1 MKNRIREIRES
12 LGLSQTEL
20 GERVGA
26 HWQTVHRAETGKV
39 NLTDDKLDIY
49 ARALG
54 VSRAALIDN
63 DSARMVTVKGYIQA
77 GMWAETWEWPLEDQY
92 EVPVLDDP
100 ALHNFSLHAAETRGP
115 SMNKRYPEGT
125 VLVFTDAMERPED
138 LVPGKR
144 YLIERERADGLREA
158 TVKKLWQD
166 EHGALWLVPES
177 DDPRFQEAIA
187 LDGSD
192 GDTIRILGRVKYAV
206 TRE

>member
-1 MKNRIREIRES
+1 
-12 LGLSQTEL
+12 
-20 GERVGA
+20 
-26 HWQTVHRAETGKV
+26 
-39 NLTDDKLDIY
+39 
-49 ARALG
+49 
-54 VSRAALIDN
+54 
-63 DSARMVTVKGYIQA
+63 
-77 GMWAETWEWPLEDQY
+77 
-92 EVPVLDDP
+92 
-100 ALHNFSLHAAETRGP
+100 
-115 SMNKRYPEGT
+115 MNKRYPEGT